1 MKQLLG
7 VFVVCILGLAGF
19 GVYYITRGED
29 TVAEEIPTAQAEHG
43 PFTVGI
49 SEVGVLKAVKS
60 TSVSTSFT
68 GRHRDRG
75 GGRGGG
81 GGRTLSRI
89 VEEETIVKKGDPIA
103 WLDTTDV
110 EQYKLEWESRLKGY
124 EAMRDKQQ
132 ERLNLQRKDS
142 EVQVKKARANRD
154 FAETELDEANA
165 RLSRLDMLLEK
176 GLVAEKAVRDQR
188 RVSRNKK
195 YALET
200 AESALKEALIKREA
214 QEKVINAEIMEADSK
229 FADAQKWMKEIEE
242 QLEASVVR
250 APVDGMVLHGR
261 RHREKVLE
269 GDMVYPYYAL
279 ATIPD
284 LSEFRIASQVEEVE
298 IDRVRVGQKADVTV
312 DALPGVKFS
321 AEIEYISQLATE
333 RERSIG
339 AGFVDETERTGV
351 RVFETLL
358 TMDGTDKALRPG
370 MSVGIDI
377 VVDRLDNVL
386 YIPSAG
392 VFKRGESSF
401 VYLKEGDR
409 TVTRD
414 VVLGR
419 RNNKA
424 VVVVEGL
431 NEGDEILL
439 EEPTQPLE
447 KVRGVSVAS
456 G

>member
-29 TVAEEIPTAQAEHG
+29 TVAEEIPTAQVERG

-60 TSVSTSFT
+60 TNVSTAFT
-68 GRHRDRG
+68 GRHR
-75 GGRGGG
+75 GRGG

-103 WLDTTDV
+103 WLDTTEI
-110 EQYKLEWESRLKGY
+110 EQHKVEWEARLKGY
-124 EAMRDKQQ
+124 KAMKDKNE
-132 ERLNLQRKDS
+132 ERLNLQRKES
-142 EVQVKKARANRD
+142 EVQIKKARANRD
-154 FAETELDEANA
+154 FSQTELDEANA
-165 RLSRLDMLLEK
+165 RLSRLDMLFEK

-188 RVSRNKK
+188 TICRNNK
-195 YALET
+195 YALEK
-200 AESALKEALIKREA
+200 AESALQEALIKREA
-214 QEKVINAEIMEADSK
+214 QERVINAEIMEADSK
-229 FADAQKWMKEIEE
+229 FADAQRWTKEIEA
-242 QLEASVVR
+242 QLAASVVR

-261 RHREKVLE
+261 RHREKVKE
-269 GDMVYPYYAL
+269 GDMVHPYYPL

-298 IDRVRVGQKADVTV
+298 IDRVNVGQKADVTV
-312 DALPGVKFS
+312 DALPGVKFN

-333 RERSIG
+333 RERSVG
-339 AGFVDETERTGV
+339 AGFVDEAERTGV

-370 MSVGIDI
+370 MSVGVNI
-377 VVDRLDNVL
+377 VVDKLDDVL
-386 YIPSAG
+386 SIPSAG

-401 VYLKEGDR
+401 VYLKEGDQ

-414 VVLGR
+414 VVLGE
-419 RNNKA
+419 RNDKA

-431 NEGDEILL
+431 KEGDEILL

-447 KVRGVSVAS
+447 KVRGVSLAS